1 MTLTLSC
8 IKKLSALVR
17 GITSKNIIVWI
28 FFILLE
34 QKNKLESHKSVCE
47 SKDVIMPSEDTTILE
62 LNQYQK
68 SDKAPFNIYADHEC
82 IIEKIEGCKNNPEK
96 SSTTKV
102 SKHIPSGFSMFP
114 ISAFRSIE
122 NEHDVYRG
130 RDCMKTFC
138 ESLRGM
144 QRK

>member
-102 SKHIPSGFSMFP
+102 GKHISSGVWMP
-114 ISAFRSIE
+114 KKQL
-122 NEHDVYRG
+122 
-130 RDCMKTFC
+130 MKFLNNDR
-138 ESLRGM
+138 EVED
-144 QRK
+144 